1 MEQTKELKTCQ
12 YLHVGHETLQ
22 SLFPKTL
29 ALDESSTHNVGN
41 LVQGIITHLSFK
53 PKLKT
58 SA

>member
-12 YLHVGHETLQ
+12 YLHVGH
-22 SLFPKTL
+22 FPKTQ
-29 ALDESSTHNVGN
+29 ALDESSMHNVGN